1 MTQFRNRNIK
11 SRLDLFRR
19 NHFNRIGQTTE
30 SKISSKNQ
38 TSLDLNYQELLL
50 DDRWKKKRQEII
62 NRDNGSCFI
71 CKSSLELHVHH
82 RQYHFYTS
90 SNRFRLPWDYEQ
102 HLLIT
107 LCKKCHTRGHNL
119 YQVPII
125 YF

>member
-1 MTQFRNRNIK
+1 MTQFRSRHIK
-11 SRLDLFRR
+11 SRFDLFRR
-19 NHFNRIGQTTE
+19 NHLNIIGQTGE
-30 SKISSKNQ
+30 SKILSQNE
-38 TSLDLNYQELLL
+38 TTLDIDYQELLL

-71 CKSSLELHVHH
+71 CKSNLELHVHH

-107 LCKKCHTRGHNL
+107 LCKKCHTKGHQL

-125 YF
+125 YL